1 MRTFKQIYQDSY
13 DEICPDEKLVEDMLE
28 DAWTERRKWM
38 QYAVLRPVAAVLL
51 GVIVLFGGTSV
62 LASNVGV
69 VYGIIERVS
78 PKLADLF
85 VPVQESC
92 TKAGICMEVE
102 AIYLGDED
110 KTAEVLISF
119 KDTQGDRINGAIF
132 LSDGYDLYSRNSA
145 NASWVTG
152 GANFAGYDEETGK
165 AYYRIQLSSDVAYE
179 RNKLTFW
186 VNELLLHYEEQPGEI
201 SLENITSEMPVK
213 YIRLN
218 GGGSGSWEQYAEQFG
233 LTMEEPAAFQD
244 GRYIRNTEV
253 MPDDPRPA
261 ARVLDG
267 IPVSECAVD
276 DFTITGLVYRDN
288 VIQLQI
294 CRGDLN
300 HAVRYA
306 LPSLKLADGSER
318 HYWFSSS
325 WSEYQGNK
333 RLFFNEYYLPCTPE
347 ELEGATLYANFA
359 RWEDSLENN
368 WKVTFRLEDTEEADA
383 GDILQ
388 D

>member
-13 DEICPDEKLVEDMLE
+13 DEIRPDERLVEDMLE
-28 DAWTERRKWM
+28 DARTERQKWM
-38 QYAVLRPVAAVLL
+38 QYAILRPVAAVAL
-51 GVIVLFGGTSV
+51 GVMVLFGGTSV

-85 VPVQESC
+85 VPIQESC

-119 KDTQGDRINGAIF
+119 KDTQGDRINGAI
-132 LSDGYDLYSRNSA
+132 LLNDGYGLYSRNSK
-145 NASWVTG
+145 NASWVAG
-152 GANFAGYDEETGK
+152 GASFVGYDEATDK

-179 RNKLTFW
+179 RNKLTFY
-186 VNELLLHYEEQPGEI
+186 VNELLLHYEEHEGEI
-201 SLENITSEMPVK
+201 PLKDIATEMPVK
-213 YIRLN
+213 YMTLN
-218 GGGSGSWEQYAEQFG
+218 GGGSSDWERYAEEFG
-233 LTMEEPAAFQD
+233 LTMEEPTAFQE

-288 VIQLQI
+288 
-294 CRGDLN
+294 
-300 HAVRYA
+300 
-306 LPSLKLADGSER
+306 
-318 HYWFSSS
+318 
-325 WSEYQGNK
+325 
-333 RLFFNEYYLPCTPE
+333 
-347 ELEGATLYANFA
+347 
-359 RWEDSLENN
+359 
-368 WKVTFRLEDTEEADA
+368 
-383 GDILQ
+383 
-388 D
+388 

>member
-13 DEICPDEKLVEDMLE
+13 DEIRPDEKLVEDMLE
-28 DAWTERRKWM
+28 DARTERQKWM
-38 QYAVLRPVAAVLL
+38 QYAVLRPVAAVVL
-51 GVIVLFGGTSV
+51 GVMVLFGGTSA

-69 VYGIIERVS
+69 VYGVIERVS

-85 VPVQESC
+85 VPIQESC

-110 KTAEVLISF
+110 KTAEVLVSF
-119 KDTQGDRINGAIF
+119 KDTQGDRIKGPICLND
-132 LSDGYDLYSRNSA
+132 SYSLYSRNSN
-145 NASWVTG
+145 NASWVAG
-152 GANFAGYDEETGK
+152 GAGFAGYDEETSK
-165 AYYRIQLSSDVAYE
+165 AYYRIQLSSDAAYE
-179 RNKLTFW
+179 RNKLTFQ
-186 VNELLLHYEEQPGEI
+186 VNEVLLHYEEQAGEI
-201 SLENITSEMPVK
+201 SLEGIASEMPVK
-213 YIRLN
+213 YMTLN
-218 GGGSGSWEQYAEQFG
+218 GGGGSNWERYAEEFG

-267 IPVSECAVD
+267 IPVSECVVD

-294 CRGDLN
+294 CNGDLS
-300 HAVRYA
+300 HSIRYA

-325 WSEYQGNK
+325 WSEYQGAR
-333 RLFFNEYYLPCTPE
+333 RLAFDEYYLPCTPE
-347 ELEGATLYANFA
+347 ELKGATLYANFA
-359 RWEDSLENN
+359 GWEDSLENK
-368 WKVTFRLEDTEEADA
+368 WKVTFRVEDTEETGA
-383 GDILQ
+383 GETLQ